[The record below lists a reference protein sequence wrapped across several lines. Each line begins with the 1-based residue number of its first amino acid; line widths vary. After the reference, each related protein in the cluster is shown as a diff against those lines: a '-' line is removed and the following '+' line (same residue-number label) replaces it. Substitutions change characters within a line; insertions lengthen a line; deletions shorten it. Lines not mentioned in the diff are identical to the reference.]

1 MTRVKMS
8 SRPVVLLGFERPRTS
23 PGSASDSSSGTR
35 YTEPRCSVAPSAS
48 DSAIDHEV
56 GVAVESALHRL
67 AERQEAG
74 AQLIRERAQAKVEA
88 RRLELLVAERRRTP

>member
-8 SRPVVLLGFERPRTS
+8 SAAGGALGVR
-23 PGSASDSSSGTR
+23 
-35 YTEPRCSVAPSAS
+35 APAHI
-48 DSAIDHEV
+48 AGQRQRFQQRHQVHRAALQRGALGQGHAVDHEV
-56 GVAVESALHRL
+56 GVAVESTLDRL

-74 AQLIRERAQAKVEA
+74 AQLIGERSQAKIEA